1 MQRKVVYTSTTVVPS
16 PSPGI
21 DCRRR
26 NSEVVETLRIRYVF
40 FEIPL
45 GRHCFRCTIREL
57 FDVCYSDTDAMCH
70 VVFTLWYGSQV
81 MNGIWILI
89 IENKGLDNDG
99 AITD

>member
-1 MQRKVVYTSTTVVPS
+1 
-16 PSPGI
+16 
-21 DCRRR
+21 
-26 NSEVVETLRIRYVF
+26 
-40 FEIPL
+40 
-45 GRHCFRCTIREL
+45 
-57 FDVCYSDTDAMCH
+57 MCH